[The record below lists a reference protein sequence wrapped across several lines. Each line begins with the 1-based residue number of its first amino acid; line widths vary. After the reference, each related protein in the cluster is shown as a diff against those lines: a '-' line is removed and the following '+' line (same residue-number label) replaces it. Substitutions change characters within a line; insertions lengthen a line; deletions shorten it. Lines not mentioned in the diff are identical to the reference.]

1 MSWESND
8 LCLDLMGDVDFLS
21 VYFLMCNSVSFSSKE
36 CFIVYLVHSFVIGKT
51 FNSLVIKLVDV
62 CTF

>member
-1 MSWESND
+1 MSWESNN
-8 LCLDLMGDVDFLS
+8 LCLDLMSDVD
-21 VYFLMCNSVSFSSKE
+21 FLMCNSVSFSSKE

-51 FNSLVIKLVDV
+51 FNCLIIKLVDV